1 MCTNVGPSWIA
12 IVSIQ
17 SHQPK
22 YQTKT
27 IVLCALN
34 DDWYEWIVI
43 VLLSIGFFHWIAL
56 CQLYEWFSP
65 VTFPLSI
72 LHSPLQL
79 ARFYLRTAC
88 VFICDVQGFY
98 CIGFSTVDECYF
110 DFGFCVSPWI
120 RIYFVYTVG
129 SNTRWNELFNQR
141 LHNWDRCNP
150 KIYYFRMGSNW
161 AILNGL
167 GQIELIRILPNLQL
181 WKWIDPCMCW
191 K

>member
-1 MCTNVGPSWIA
+1 MNELWLSFFQLDFFIESRCVNCMNGLVLWHFLF
-12 IVSIQ
+12 Q
-17 SHQPK
+17 SC
-22 YQTKT
+22 
-27 IVLCALN
+27 ILRC
-34 DDWYEWIVI
+34 
-43 VLLSIGFFHWIAL
+43 S
-56 CQLYEWFSP
+56 SP
-65 VTFPLSI
+65 VFTC
-72 LHSPLQL
+72 
-79 ARFYLRTAC
+79 ARTAC

-141 LHNWDRCNP
+141 LYNWDRCNP